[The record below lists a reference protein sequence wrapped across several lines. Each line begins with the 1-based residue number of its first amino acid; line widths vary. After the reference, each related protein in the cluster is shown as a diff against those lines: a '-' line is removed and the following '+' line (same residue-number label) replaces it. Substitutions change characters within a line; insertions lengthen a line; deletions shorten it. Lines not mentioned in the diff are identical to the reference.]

1 MGSEAA
7 PVARADGGQSLNTA
21 KLINF
26 TFGKDA
32 NAEQRAAFDAMNNEI
47 KAAKA
52 QPSSRLDSKGYTP
65 KASPKLNEKVASGMN
80 KSLGKAIAQGQSL
93 QSKFGSNKP
102 TLTRYSGR
110 YGL

>member
-1 MGSEAA
+1 M
-7 PVARADGGQSLNTA
+7 NTA
-21 KLINF
+21 TISGM
-26 TFGKDA
+26 TFGRDF
-32 NAEQRAAFDAMNNEI
+32 NAEQRAVFDAMKNET
-47 KAAKA
+47 KVVKA

-80 KSLGKAIAQGQSL
+80 KSVGKAIAQGQSL

-102 TLTRYSGR
+102 TPTRYGGR